1 MKWLQTHMRQLIQ
14 RSRWFAF
21 LTAGLI
27 VGTLAGVFLQST
39 PVMAAD
45 ATWNGRSLV
54 YQDNTYINITDEN
67 QLKNMGLDEKGYAYG
82 MLDKSG
88 GKEKMKVIYFPP
100 GTDITTATS
109 AEFIVYDFKKP
120 RTYTRESSTTI
131 STEAAG
137 ENPDVGSSDCG
148 IASVGYF
155 ICPISTFLAKK
166 HGLAIW

>member
-21 LTAGLI
+21 LAAGLI

-39 PVMAAD
+39 PVVAAD

-67 QLKNMGLDEKGYAYG
+67 QLKNMGLDEKGYVYG

-88 GKEKMKVIYFPP
+88 LPKIGR
-100 GTDITTATS
+100 AS
-109 AEFIVYDFKKP
+109 C
-120 RTYTRESSTTI
+120 RER
-131 STEAAG
+131 
-137 ENPDVGSSDCG
+137 V
-148 IASVGYF
+148 
-155 ICPISTFLAKK
+155 
-166 HGLAIW
+166 